1 MAFSKFFRNDGIVK
15 WTSPPDQACLDIRF
29 LGGWVKAQKNQLVI
43 LMGMI
48 QAKLRADYSTQ
59 VGEAQANYTEVSGE
73 ESIFDKA
80 GERRKIRAGD
90 KKGVPLIDER
100 KIEVQLS

>member
-1 MAFSKFFRNDGIVK
+1 MDK
-15 WTSPPDQACLDIRF
+15 PPGPGLFGYSILR
-29 LGGWVKAQKNQLVI
+29 GWVRAQENQLVI
-43 LMGMI
+43 LMGMS
-48 QAKLRADYSTQ
+48 QAKRRTHYSTQ

-100 KIEVQLS
+100 KIEVQ